1 MRKITSF
8 FLITVLF
15 SSGALTASI
24 RLADDGF
31 PCGSDTPEGV
41 VCDLAR
47 AFIHHDP
54 VPFLETCLKPY
65 GDPTVRRSYEEYL
78 QSVVSRMKAE
88 ADLSEPSP
96 LGLQSIEAC
105 FAARHPSDAGPVS
118 YGQTALGFEDVM
130 FVDVKLNLQNGKSQT
145 CRTLVIK
152 QKNRWSVHPRP
163 DLSPLL
169 ITGVS
174 EETASSENFADAY
187 RAK

>member
-1 MRKITSF
+1 MRKATSS
-8 FLITVLF
+8 FLIAVLF
-15 SSGALTASI
+15 SSGALAASI

-31 PCGSDTPEGV
+31 PCGNDTAEGV
-41 VCDLAR
+41 ACDFAR

-54 VPFLETCLKPY
+54 VPFLEICLKPY

-78 QSVVSRMKAE
+78 QSVVSRMKEE
-88 ADLSEPSP
+88 ANVNDPSP
-96 LGLQSIEAC
+96 LGPQSIEAC
-105 FAARHPSDAGPVS
+105 FAARHPSDAGPVL
-118 YGQTALGFEDVM
+118 YGQAALGFEDVM
-130 FVDVKLNLQNGKSQT
+130 FVDVKVNLQNGKSQT

-169 ITGVS
+169 ITGVN